1 MSSAAAAYA
10 QLLSLGLVWISI
22 HCSGMCGPLL
32 IGFDVAG
39 AARGA
44 PALRGGLG
52 VLTYQAGRAVSY
64 GVLGVF
70 AGLVGKG
77 LGAFFESAGA
87 IFALFFGLTV
97 LGTLAFRIWR
107 DIGARQ
113 SSANIVPIS
122 EMRLGQ
128 REKTSKSEISNPST
142 SETSNSSISEI
153 SNPSSSE
160 ISRGLVARI
169 VGGVPRMLHP
179 LAGGDE
185 TRHLR
190 IFALGA
196 AMGLLPC
203 MITLWT
209 LGLAATTGSPI
220 HGALL
225 MLLLVAM
232 TTPVLL
238 GVTLLARVV
247 PKRFGR
253 ALPGVLMGLSA
264 AWLLMVGLAG
274 LGVVDHLHLS
284 VGAYTLMLW

>member
-1 MSSAAAAYA
+1 MSSTAAAYA

-39 AARGA
+39 AARGSS
-44 PALRGGLG
+44 ALRGGLG
-52 VLTYQAGRAVSY
+52 VLTYQAGRAVTY
-64 GVLGVF
+64 VVLGVL
-70 AGLVGKG
+70 AGLFGKG
-77 LGAFFESAGA
+77 LGTFFESAGA
-87 IFALFFGLTV
+87 IFALVFGV
-97 LGTLAFRIWR
+97 AVFATLMLRIWPQ
-107 DIGARQ
+107 RQ
-113 SSANIVPIS
+113 AAKRSAKLIPLS
-122 EMRLGQ
+122 DTRLG
-128 REKTSKSEISNPST
+128 RRDNPSI
-142 SETSNSSISEI
+142 SETSNPSISET
-153 SNPSSSE
+153 SNPSISE
-160 ISRGLVARI
+160 TSNPSISETSKGLVARI
-169 VGGVPRMLHP
+169 VEAVPRTLHP

-196 AMGLLPC
+196 AMGFLPC

-209 LGLAATTGSPI
+209 LGLAATTGSPL
-220 HGALL
+220 HGAVL

-253 ALPGVLMGLSA
+253 ALPGVLMALSA